1 MMTLLNNILC
11 NQYTP
16 PCVGWV
22 IPQLSWKKIPIGE
35 ISSLKYL
42 VDYGVRSRLQLPS
55 LLTNEARLKAL
66 RSLKPKPPSLIV
78 YNMAFS
84 VVSFYQTFKTIF
96 FIIINC
102 HFYPY
107 FFYPFPFSTLAT
119 FLGCRGHSSFLSF
132 STTISTANFNKL
144 HQIPNT
150 IVKSSPQSKNRENSH
165 WVYVSNLISP
175 TSQR

>member
-107 FFYPFPFSTLAT
+107 FF
-119 FLGCRGHSSFLSF
+119 LSF
-132 STTISTANFNKL
+132 SFFYFGHFSWMPWPFLFSLYLHYHIHGQFQQTTSNPKHYCKIITTIKK
-144 HQIPNT
+144 PR
-150 IVKSSPQSKNRENSH
+150 K
-165 WVYVSNLISP
+165 
-175 TSQR
+175 

>member
-55 LLTNEARLKAL
+55 LLANEARLKAL
-66 RSLKPKPPSLIV
+66 RSLKPKPTSFLIV
-78 YNMAFS
+78 SNMSFS
-84 VVSFYQTFKTIF
+84 LVSFYQTFKTIF
-96 FIIINC
+96 FFILLIVIFILTSSSSSSFFLFLFLFFC
-102 HFYPY
+102 PY
-107 FFYPFPFSTLAT
+107 FGHFSSMPWPFLFSL
-119 FLGCRGHSSFLSF
+119 FLHYHIHGQFQQTTSNPKHYCKII
-132 STTISTANFNKL
+132 TTIK
-144 HQIPNT
+144 
-150 IVKSSPQSKNRENSH
+150 KSRK
-165 WVYVSNLISP
+165 
-175 TSQR
+175 

>member
-55 LLTNEARLKAL
+55 LLANEARLKAL
-66 RSLKPKPPSLIV
+66 SSLKPKPPSLIV

-84 VVSFYQTFKTIF
+84 LVSFYQTFKTIF

-132 STTISTANFNKL
+132 STTISTANFQGFQTRTV
-144 HQIPNT
+144 HWT
-150 IVKSSPQSKNRENSH
+150 VKGRGSRFLRSNRGRTGVEPWWRHN
-165 WVYVSNLISP
+165 
-175 TSQR
+175 